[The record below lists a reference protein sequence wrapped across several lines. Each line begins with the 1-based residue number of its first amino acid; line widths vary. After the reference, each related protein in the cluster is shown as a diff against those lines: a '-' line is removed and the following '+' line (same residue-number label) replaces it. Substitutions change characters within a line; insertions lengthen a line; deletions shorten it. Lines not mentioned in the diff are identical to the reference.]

1 MNVAWS
7 LTTNSLLDLWE
18 QYSKQLSIY
27 LKETEKPETLVHPL
41 AVVNLI
47 WVSGSNAL
55 IFTN

>member
-27 LKETEKPETLVHPL
+27 LKETEKPETLVRPL

-47 WVSGSNAL
+47 WVSGSNAQ
-55 IFTN
+55 IFTS